1 MKTQWYQLSA
11 ADALKQLGSDSA
23 AGLSNAEAQTRLATV
38 GPNEL
43 VERGGR
49 TRREIIIE
57 QLSGVLTI
65 LLFIAALVSAVLGD
79 WIEAVVILVIV
90 VLNAVLG
97 YVQEVKAEQSMAALK
112 RMAVPRVHVRR
123 DGKPQDISARELVP
137 GDVVILETGNIVPAD
152 GRVLQSVNLRVEEAA
167 LTGESEPVE
176 KDSALV
182 FETERSLGD
191 RRNMLYS
198 GTIVSYGRGEFVVTE
213 TGMQTELGH
222 IATMIQ
228 DVVQEQTPLQK
239 RLDKLGKWL
248 AGAAL
253 ILVAVIFVLGLLQG
267 ESSIEELLLTAVSLA
282 VAAVP
287 EALTAVVTIALSLG
301 AQRMLKR
308 QALIRKLPA
317 VETLG
322 SVTVICSDKTGT
334 LTLNRMTVTALDI
347 ANHSF
352 ELTQASGETAFELVP
367 TGSIPAPGAQPTL
380 DLLLVAGAL
389 DNDAALSPDESH
401 PGRYRAVGDPTE
413 GALVVAAAYAGIKKD
428 DLDAAFHRVAE
439 VPFDSV
445 RKRMT
450 TVHRTPQTIDELP
463 DSLAPIWER
472 RVNLAVMPPYI
483 AFTKGAIDGM
493 LDISG
498 QVWVEGE
505 LRPLDEAWRTRVM
518 TSHDQMAANGMRVLG
533 VGLRILDRP
542 PDETTDKALERDL
555 ILVGLF
561 GMIDPPRPEVRAA
574 VLECR
579 SAGIRPVMITGD
591 HPLTAR
597 HIAQQV
603 GITDN
608 DRFLTGQ
615 ELDRLSVEELAEA
628 TREVSVFARVSPE
641 HKLKLIDAFQQQGN
655 IVSMTGDGVNDA
667 PALKKADIGVAMGI
681 TGTDVAKG
689 AADMVLLDDN
699 FATIVAAV
707 AEGRVIYDNI
717 RRFIKYL
724 LTCNASEIA
733 VMLIGPFLGMPLPL
747 LPLQILWMNLVT
759 DGLPA
764 LALGVEPPEK
774 DVMKRPP
781 YTANESVFG
790 RGMVQFIIGI
800 GIIMSALAIGAAWGL
815 WHEGDP
821 RWQTVLFTTLV
832 LSQLAVAVA
841 TRSEENP
848 IWRLNPFTNRSMV
861 LAVFL
866 TIALQLAVIYLPLAN
881 TIFDTQPLKP
891 IELALSFGLALLTL
905 IIVEIWKAVARWRH
919 RAQPVTG

>member
-23 AGLSNAEAQTRLATV
+23 AGLSSAEAQTRLATV

-57 QLSGVLTI
+57 QLTGVLTI

-112 RMAVPRVHVRR
+112 RMAVPRVRVRR

-182 FETERSLGD
+182 FETEKALGD

-198 GTIVSYGRGEFVVTE
+198 GTIVNYGRGEFVVTE

-389 DNDAALSPDESH
+389 DNDAVLSPDESH

-428 DLDAAFHRVAE
+428 DLDAAFPRVAE

-518 TSHDQMAANGMRVLG
+518 TSHDQMAAKGMRVLG

-861 LAVFL
+861 LAVVL

-919 RAQPVTG
+919 RARQVTG